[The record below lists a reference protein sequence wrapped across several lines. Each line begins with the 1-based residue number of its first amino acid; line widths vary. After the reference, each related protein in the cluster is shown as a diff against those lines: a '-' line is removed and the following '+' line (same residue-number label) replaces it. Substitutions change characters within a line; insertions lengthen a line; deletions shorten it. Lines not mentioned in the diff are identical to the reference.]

1 MTRIASNFSAV
12 RKHFSLLST
21 QLLGRKWPS
30 QTGFSRLSL
39 GPQSQFFLVVL
50 EPGARVTDSSASILL
65 TGGGGFIGSHLA
77 EALLRR
83 GFRLAVV
90 DNLNECYP
98 PPLKQSNLRE
108 VGRAGDFDFHG
119 CDIREFQKLRRVF
132 DKFRPSVVIH
142 LAALAGVR
150 SSIDRPL
157 AADQVNVGCTA
168 NLH

>member
-21 QLLGRKWPS
+21 PPFGRKWPS

-39 GPQSQFFLVVL
+39 GPQSQFFSWFL
-50 EPGARVTDSSASILL
+50 EAGVSVADSSASILL

-83 GFRLAVV
+83 GRRLAIV

-98 PPLKQSNLRE
+98 PPWKQ
-108 VGRAGDFDFHG
+108 
-119 CDIREFQKLRRVF
+119 
-132 DKFRPSVVIH
+132 
-142 LAALAGVR
+142 
-150 SSIDRPL
+150 
-157 AADQVNVGCTA
+157 
-168 NLH
+168 